1 MLTVRPRAAPSAGT
15 RGAMRATGFA
25 HRNQDEFRVLRDAE
39 RAGGPFLV
47 ARDAG
52 DGLRAFPLC
61 DAGRPLSVGRQEGCD
76 VLLDWDERVSR
87 IHATLE
93 PEAGDWSVVDAGRSL
108 NGTYVNGE
116 RVARRVRLRDRDM
129 LRMGGVDLLFRRP
142 RYATSAATAEMTED
156 PRLAMLLGSLTA
168 RERAILGALCASMD
182 PVSGGPPAANSVIAE
197 AVGIE
202 VPNVKA
208 ALTVL
213 FQKFGLTAEEP
224 SVKRQRLAELALLHG
239 VAVPGRSGG

>member
-1 MLTVRPRAAPSAGT
+1 
-15 RGAMRATGFA
+15 MRTTDFA

-39 RAGGPFLV
+39 RAGGAFLL
-47 ARDAG
+47 ARD
-52 DGLRAFPLC
+52 DGHALRAFTLP

-76 VLLDWDERVSR
+76 VRLDWDERISR

-116 RVARRVRLRDRDM
+116 RVARRVRLRDRDV

-142 RYATSAATAEMTED
+142 RYGTSAATAEMTED
-156 PRLAMLLGSLTA
+156 PRLALLVGSLTA
-168 RERAILGALCASMD
+168 RERAILGALCGPMD
-182 PVSGGPPAANSVIAE
+182 PMSGGAPATNARIAE
-197 AVGIE
+197 AVGVE

-213 FQKFGLTAEEP
+213 FQKFGLAGEEP
-224 SVKRQRLAELALLHG
+224 SVKRQRLAELAVVHG
-239 VAVPGRSGG
+239 VVVPGRSGG